1 MGTIPLFFWFPDK
14 KKWPFHDIFLTY
26 CCRDAPLLD
35 VYTKTWLLS
44 VFFCWFCIISGFKFH
59 IARHYWPIVTCF
71 LSIYTWSLFSF
82 FRFVFVEGNGTENK
96 SYEMRKKKIYIYMY
110 NCKTI
115 VMRVILA
122 EDTQKNT
129 KKIPTVTYY
138 EEN

>member
-1 MGTIPLFFWFPDK
+1 MAFSCYFFEPTAVVTHLCLMFTQKLDYYVY
-14 KKWPFHDIFLTY
+14 FLLVFVSFLDLNFTL
-26 CCRDAPLLD
+26 RDATDPLLHAS
-35 VYTKTWLLS
+35 YRSTLEA
-44 VFFCWFCIISGFKFH
+44 FI
-59 IARHYWPIVTCF
+59 R
-71 LSIYTWSLFSF
+71 LFSF
-82 FRFVFVEGNGTENK
+82 CFVEGNGTENK

-129 KKIPTVTYY
+129 KKKLPTVTYY